1 MESVLYRRWQAA
13 HQDAGE
19 RLAAWD
25 PATQPVPE
33 GLADAVAFHRTVEE
47 RLFFPRLARYFVGG
61 GPIPLMTAAHGRL
74 AEGPNGDAAAWRDA
88 FLLHLRQEDLVL
100 LPIARLRFTSREWT
114 ALDAEAESVW
124 PPGAYGERRGEGGEG
139 I

>member
-1 MESVLYRRWQAA
+1 MEPELYRRWEKVHRDAA
-13 HQDAGE
+13 Q

-25 PATQPVPE
+25 PAADPVPE
-33 GLADAVAFHRTVEE
+33 DLAHAVAFHRTVEE

-74 AEGPNGDAAAWRDA
+74 AEGPQGRAAAWRDA

-100 LPIARLRFTSREWT
+100 LPIARLRFTSREWA
-114 ALDAEAESVW
+114 ALAAEAESLW
-124 PPGAYGERRGEGGEG
+124 PPGAYCEQRDSG
-139 I
+139 

>member
-1 MESVLYRRWQAA
+1 MEPVLYRRWQAV
-13 HQDAGE
+13 HQDAAQ

-25 PATQPVPE
+25 PATEPVPE
-33 GLADAVAFHRTVEE
+33 RLADAVAFHRTVEE

-74 AEGPNGDAAAWRDA
+74 AAGPNGDAAAWRDA

-100 LPIARLRFTSREWT
+100 LTIARLRFTSREWA

-124 PPGAYGERRGEGGEG
+124 PSGAYGERRGDGGEG